1 MKIYKYRPLYD
12 VLFKELFY
20 QELYFASFEEL
31 NDPLDLTAGLD
42 FSIEKVEQLEML
54 LDFLFRTTIDFSGQI
69 GTIENSKNAISAI
82 KNTEKRKELC
92 KKLFEKIIEFQ
103 ASKKIITINDMVN
116 ILLVTQDEIDFGY
129 KIDIEKFKS
138 EIKRLT
144 RKFLESSSIISFSET
159 NSNFLMWSHYSSKHT
174 GICLEFTLSENG
186 LFPYQ
191 WTKQR
196 EKDNDKYQE
205 QMSEWDLK
213 QVIFWDKIKKISY
226 TKELPTINFYYFYP
240 VFYNENDCDVI
251 GLSKSKWHSYAD
263 ALEKVFSTKTLPW
276 QYEKEWRAIRVNFG
290 KPDFIERRICHYPIE
305 CLTGIYFGS
314 RTPKDVK
321 NRIFKIFEN
330 KNTQI
335 KYLNCVLSN
344 SDELEFEEWESDYE
358 E

>member
-205 QMSEWDLK
+205 
-213 QVIFWDKIKKISY
+213 
-226 TKELPTINFYYFYP
+226 
-240 VFYNENDCDVI
+240 
-251 GLSKSKWHSYAD
+251 
-263 ALEKVFSTKTLPW
+263 
-276 QYEKEWRAIRVNFG
+276 
-290 KPDFIERRICHYPIE
+290 
-305 CLTGIYFGS
+305 
-314 RTPKDVK
+314 
-321 NRIFKIFEN
+321 
-330 KNTQI
+330 
-335 KYLNCVLSN
+335 
-344 SDELEFEEWESDYE
+344 
-358 E
+358 